1 MNPATL
7 ALLGAGGAVGLGAT
21 LLVAVLVPQRPDLAA
36 ALDAARAPAAPHAS
50 VTAEPATGG
59 GGWRAR
65 LQSWQALIEARLS
78 ATRLTAPE
86 ADLRVVGRSRGEFL
100 LTRVGF
106 AAAGLLIA
114 PVYTLIFTT
123 LDLGVPVAV
132 PVVAGLIAAA
142 VAWLAVG
149 QHVTGKAAA
158 ARREMRHALV
168 AYLQLVALHR
178 AAGLGI
184 GAALDQAATASNTWA
199 FRRIAAAIASATRA
213 GRTHWHG
220 IAGLADELGIQE
232 LTDLSAI
239 AASAGTAGAGVYTS
253 LLARAG
259 SLRAQLQADDTAAAA
274 IASTRMAIP
283 KALLAAATMAFLI
296 YPAITALTAT

>member
-7 ALLGAGGAVGLGAT
+7 ALLAAGSAAGLG
-21 LLVAVLVPQRPDLAA
+21 VALIVSVLVPQRPDLAA
-36 ALDAARAPAAPHAS
+36 ALAHARTAPAA
-50 VTAEPATGG
+50 VTQVIEGHSGPR
-59 GGWRAR
+59 WRGR
-65 LQSWQALIEARLS
+65 LQAWQVLIEARLA
-78 ATRLTAPE
+78 ATRLAAPE
-86 ADLRVVGRSRGEFL
+86 ADLRVVGSSRGEFL
-100 LTRVGF
+100 LTRIGF
-106 AAAGLLIA
+106 AVVGLLIA
-114 PVYTLIFTT
+114 PLYTLIFTL

-132 PVVAGLIAAA
+132 PVVAGLIAA
-142 VAWLAVG
+142 VIAWLAVG
-149 QHVTGKAAA
+149 QHVTGKATA

-184 GAALDQAATASNTWA
+184 GAALDQAATVSDTWA

-232 LTDLSAI
+232 LADLSAI

-296 YPAITALTAT
+296 YPAITALAAT

>member
-1 MNPATL
+1 MNPTTL
-7 ALLGAGGAVGLGAT
+7 ELLVAGGAVGFGAT
-21 LLVAVLVPQRPDLAA
+21 LLVAVLVPQRPDLVA
-36 ALDAARAPAAPHAS
+36 ALNAARTPAAPTGAVPS
-50 VTAEPATGG
+50 GPATAGA
-59 GGWRAR
+59 GWRIR
-65 LQSWQALIEARLS
+65 LQSWQASIEAWLA

-86 ADLRVVGRSRGEFL
+86 SDLRVVGKSRGEFL

-114 PVYTLIFTT
+114 PVYTLIFTAFH
-123 LDLGVPVAV
+123 LGVPVAV
-132 PVVAGLIAAA
+132 PVIAGLIAAA

-149 QHVTGKAAA
+149 AHVTGKAAA

-178 AAGLGI
+178 AAGAGI
-184 GAALDQAATASNTWA
+184 GAALDQAATASDTWA

-213 GRTHWHG
+213 GRTHWYG
-220 IAGLADELGIQE
+220 IANLADELGIQE
-232 LTDLSAI
+232 LADLSAI
-239 AASAGTAGAGVYTS
+239 AASAGTTGAGVYTS